1 MSEEDEIKEQEKI
14 DRELEKSEKSDNG
27 SAKTHTEILS
37 EQICE
42 GHDTYN
48 KSPKSIWLSS
58 FTAGLEIGFSFLMLC
73 SLFYFVNNRVSEEV
87 AFKLISFVYPIG
99 FILVILGR
107 SILFTE
113 QTSLL
118 TLPVLSRKRKVK
130 HLLKIWAIVIIGNL
144 MGGWLIASVMVW
156 IGPKLGIFDNAT
168 VLKIG
173 LHVSDYSPWLIF
185 ISAILAGWLMALLS
199 WLLTSTKDTISK
211 IVLIF
216 IITSIMSFASLH
228 HSIIG
233 SIEVFAAFISST
245 EVNFGDYSI
254 FELLALAGNAIGGV
268 VFVAL
273 LKYRAFT
280 YNISGG
286 DY

>member
-1 MSEEDEIKEQEKI
+1 MSEEENKKEQEKI
-14 DRELEKSEKSDNG
+14 DRELNSTEKSDNG
-27 SAKTHTEILS
+27 SAKSHTEILS
-37 EQICE
+37 EQISE

-73 SLFYFVNNRVSEEV
+73 SLFYFVNSRVSDEV
-87 AFKLISFVYPIG
+87 AFKLISLVYPIG

-130 HLLKIWAIVIIGNL
+130 HLIKIWAIVILGNL
-144 MGGWLIASVMVW
+144 MGGWLIAVVMVW
-156 IGPKLGIFDNAT
+156 IGPKLEIFDLET

-173 LHVSDYSPWLIF
+173 LHVSDHSPWLIF
-185 ISAILAGWLMALLS
+185 VSAILAGWLMALLS

-211 IVLIF
+211 IVLVF

-233 SIEVFAAFISST
+233 SIEVFAAFISS
-245 EVNFGDYSI
+245 EAINFWDYSI

-286 DY
+286 NF